1 MRAEGEVRSDYSLS
15 SAVRQSTSESFDS
28 GQQRTYTTSGELVKC
43 PISIRYPRRFEQA
56 VVAEEQGKAPFLN
69 EWDSSR
75 RTKEEFQNEEI
86 REHSL

>member
-15 SAVRQSTSESFDS
+15 SAVRQSTSESLDS
-28 GQQRTYTTSGELVKC
+28 GQQRTYTTSGELVKG
-43 PISIRYPRRFEQA
+43 PISIRRFEQA